1 MDFLYCL
8 RGGIRKFMDDWRKK
22 LSVGVLSY
30 KAPTTLAHTLES
42 YNRGAL
48 TSCANEALVFFNAIT
63 AEDRDL
69 ATRCGFASR
78 GSVRN
83 LGIQGG
89 MEALA
94 RSLAGP
100 YVLMLQNDC
109 PLVSDA
115 VEVERYLRDSIAL
128 LDSGKADMVRCRSRT
143 EPGQGFADAKKYAH
157 FYGPGWGPRLLRLL
171 RPFRARRAIGRAPYA
186 VPDAEL
192 RHPRYIKR
200 EGDFLVVDS
209 AVINFTDQSFVI
221 SRGLLLELFGWANEH
236 PKRRLLNGF
245 QVLEINLN
253 SRWWRERHFRVAVG
267 EGLFTHERAD
277 GGFRAKRKDVV

>member
-1 MDFLYCL
+1 ME
-8 RGGIRKFMDDWRKK
+8 DWRNM

-30 KAPTTLAHTLES
+30 QAPVTLAHTLET
-42 YNRGAL
+42 YRRGRLAD
-48 TSCANEALVFFNAIT
+48 CAREAVVYFNAIT
-63 AEDRDL
+63 AADRNL
-69 ATRCGFASR
+69 AAVHGFASR
-78 GSVRN
+78 GSVHN

-109 PLVSDA
+109 PLVEDA
-115 VEVERYLRDSIAL
+115 DEVERYLRDAIAL
-128 LDSGKADMVRCRSRT
+128 LDAGKADIVRCRSRR
-143 EPGQGFADAKKYAH
+143 EPGQGFADAKKYMR
-157 FYGPGWGPRLLRLL
+157 FYGSGWMPFLRRLC

-200 EGDFLVVDS
+200 EGDFLILDS
-209 AVINFTDQSFVI
+209 SVINFTDQSFLAP
-221 SRGLLLELFGWANEH
+221 RDLLLELFDWAKAH
-236 PKRRLLNGF
+236 PKKRLLNGF

-253 SRWWRERHFRVAVG
+253 ARWWRNRHFRVAVG
-267 EGLFTHERAD
+267 EGLFTHARAD
-277 GGFRAKRKDVV
+277 GGFREKRTDVV